1 MNAPKYRSLP
11 AVKHHRVAAVG
22 AIFKSVLGEGLLSG
36 TDVFFLPGRYSPM
49 LNVVRAVVVRRAI
62 RLGMGDINC
71 RSWSPAGFQ
80 IKNINWEAP
89 HEPYLQGFYGLV
101 VSLEPWHHLLTFLEL
116 LIVGLYLYLSLKRNS
131 WLKTGF
137 QDLMQ
142 GSGRLALKLKSTTE
156 NFRGSSGLHL
166 DHNVMFCNVFQFY
179 CRSFVTNTK

>member
-11 AVKHHRVAAVG
+11 AVKHHREAAAG

-80 IKNINWEAP
+80 IKNINWEATWAISTRV
-89 HEPYLQGFYGLV
+89 LWIG
-101 VSLEPWHHLLTFLEL
+101 SITRTLEPFAYIFRVTDSRFVFVLEFETQFV
-116 LIVGLYLYLSLKRNS
+116 IKDWVSRSDARVWQISIEVEEHYRNFSRPVRTSLAS
-131 WLKTGF
+131 
-137 QDLMQ
+137 
-142 GSGRLALKLKSTTE
+142 
-156 NFRGSSGLHL
+156 
-166 DHNVMFCNVFQFY
+166 
-179 CRSFVTNTK
+179 